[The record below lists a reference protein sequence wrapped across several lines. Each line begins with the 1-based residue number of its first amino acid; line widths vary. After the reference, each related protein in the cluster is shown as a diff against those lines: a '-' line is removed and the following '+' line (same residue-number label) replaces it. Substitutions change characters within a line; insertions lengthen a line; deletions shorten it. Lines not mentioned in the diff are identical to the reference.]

1 MAIALI
7 TDFGTADYFVAAM
20 KGTILSIHPSVSI
33 IDITHEI
40 PNHNIRE
47 AAFTLAACY
56 ADFPAGT
63 VFTVVVDPGVG
74 SGRRSI
80 AVGAGGYYF
89 VAPDNGVLSRALAKT
104 PTPFAVELK
113 NERYFGPRRST
124 TFHGRDIF
132 APVSAHIAL
141 GVPLDEL
148 GPPVTDL
155 VRSTVREPR
164 RENGVLVGEIIHID
178 YFGNLIT
185 NLTTVDL
192 TNTISVEINGHSV
205 SRRLTAYAEASVGE
219 IFLIEGSAGFIEISS
234 REASAARIVGAK
246 AGMAVFV
253 KE

>member
-47 AAFTLAACY
+47 AAFTLAACC

-80 AVGAGGYYF
+80 AVEAGGYYF

-178 YFGNLIT
+178 HFGNLIT